1 MQIRSFWPQWDLGEK
16 AGGDSSGEYY
26 RLYNREE
33 GAEPKE
39 AMMLVIDIPQDPA
52 ETAGLRSAGLDAD
65 GIRVYYDKKAR
76 EIVRNT
82 GRFMHM
88 RKGDTILP
96 VRACDYE
103 PHTDGPGMRI
113 YVLMD
118 RLAGLEP
125 FMESVS
131 EDGHA
136 DPWAV
141 VCLAADLCGA
151 LEYCAENGMVHGGI
165 RPSAVFVREDG
176 TFMLGSFD
184 LSGRHIAAGNEPFSI
199 NELSLYM
206 APEQASGAAR
216 NGQTDLYSAAMII
229 YRYFNHGRLP
239 FYPLWPDPVSPA
251 DMMRAQTRRMQ
262 GTPVPGPD
270 DTDPQMAEI
279 LKKACDPDPE
289 KRYESAADLRAAI
302 LHWAWDHNYL
312 HIAPGGRKE
321 EEGDHYDRLTERYVL
336 NPDTVPGAERM
347 PDMSGIST
355 GLWEAG
361 QEEEVL
367 PSPADGEAQT
377 EDVRDDTIMLYRL
390 DFVNDTG
397 FSGSLYITEEERMAL
412 EGAEPEIISGETG
425 APEEAAVSGKKRAN
439 KTVRRVRGKNSGL
452 RFAVFF
458 LLLLALI
465 LFFVL
470 NPLGLDFTPLYDLLR
485 SLPFVGENRITGGML
500 SQVQG
505 PGF

>member
-33 GAEPKE
+33 GADPKE

-347 PDMSGIST
+347 PDMSACRTCQTFPPDCGKPGRRKRSCLRRRMEKHRQKTSGTTPSCCTGWTSST
-355 GLWEAG
+355 T
-361 QEEEVL
+361 
-367 PSPADGEAQT
+367 PDSPAVCILPRRNGWRWKARSRRSSPGKRERRKRQPFPEKNAQT
-377 EDVRDDTIMLYRL
+377 KRSAGYAAKTADCGSRS
-390 DFVNDTG
+390 
-397 FSGSLYITEEERMAL
+397 FSFCCS
-412 EGAEPEIISGETG
+412 P
-425 APEEAAVSGKKRAN
+425 
-439 KTVRRVRGKNSGL
+439 
-452 RFAVFF
+452 
-458 LLLLALI
+458 
-465 LFFVL
+465 
-470 NPLGLDFTPLYDLLR
+470 
-485 SLPFVGENRITGGML
+485 
-500 SQVQG
+500 
-505 PGF
+505 

>member
-1 MQIRSFWPQWDLGEK
+1 MQIRSFWPQWELGEK

-88 RKGDTILP
+88 RKGDTIVP

-141 VCLAADLCGA
+141 VCMAADLCGA

-184 LSGRHIAAGNEPFSI
+184 LSGRHIAAGNEPYSI

-262 GTPVPGPD
+262 GSGD
-270 DTDPQMAEI
+270 S
-279 LKKACDPDPE
+279 E
-289 KRYESAADLRAAI
+289 K
-302 LHWAWDHNYL
+302 
-312 HIAPGGRKE
+312 
-321 EEGDHYDRLTERYVL
+321 
-336 NPDTVPGAERM
+336 
-347 PDMSGIST
+347 
-355 GLWEAG
+355 GL
-361 QEEEVL
+361 
-367 PSPADGEAQT
+367 
-377 EDVRDDTIMLYRL
+377 
-390 DFVNDTG
+390 
-397 FSGSLYITEEERMAL
+397 
-412 EGAEPEIISGETG
+412 
-425 APEEAAVSGKKRAN
+425 
-439 KTVRRVRGKNSGL
+439 
-452 RFAVFF
+452 
-458 LLLLALI
+458 
-465 LFFVL
+465 
-470 NPLGLDFTPLYDLLR
+470 
-485 SLPFVGENRITGGML
+485 
-500 SQVQG
+500 
-505 PGF
+505 

>member
-1 MQIRSFWPQWDLGEK
+1 MQIRSFWPQWELGEK

-33 GAEPKE
+33 GAEQKE
-39 AMMLVIDIPQDPA
+39 ALMLVIDIPQDPA

-76 EIVRNT
+76 EIIRGA

-88 RKGDTILP
+88 RKGDTIVP

-151 LEYCAENGMVHGGI
+151 VEYCAENGLVHGGI

-184 LSGRHIAAGNEPFSI
+184 LSGRHIAAGNEPYSM

-206 APEQASGAAR
+206 APEQAAGAPR
-216 NGQTDLYSAAMII
+216 SEQTDLYSAAMII

-239 FYPLWPDPVSPA
+239 FYPLWPNPVSPA
-251 DMMRAQTRRMQ
+251 DMMRAQTRRVQ
-262 GTPVPGPD
+262 GNPIPGPD
-270 DTDPQMAEI
+270 DTDHQMAEI

-289 KRYESAADLRAAI
+289 KRYGSAAELRAAI

-321 EEGDHYDRLTERYVL
+321 EENDHYDRLTGRYVL

-355 GLWEAG
+355 GLWEAEAG
-361 QEEEVL
+361 QADAEE
-367 PSPADGEAQT
+367 PAEEAP
-377 EDVRDDTIMLYRL
+377 DDTIMLYRL
-390 DFVNDTG
+390 DFVNETG
-397 FSGSLYITEEERMAL
+397 FSGSLYITEEERLAL
-412 EGAEPEIISGETG
+412 EGAEPEIVSGETG
-425 APEEAAVSGKKRAN
+425 EPEETAAPGKSRRN
-439 KTVRRVRGKNSGL
+439 KTVRRVRSRYSGL

-458 LLLLALI
+458 LILLALI

-470 NPLGLDFTPLYDLLR
+470 NPLGLDFTPLYDLFR
-485 SLPFVGENRITGGML
+485 SIPFIGENKIPGRMLFSAGGTGA
-500 SQVQG
+500 
-505 PGF
+505 

>member
-88 RKGDTILP
+88 RKGDTIVP

-141 VCLAADLCGA
+141 VCRAADLCGA
-151 LEYCAENGMVHGGI
+151 LEYCAESGMVHGGI
-165 RPSAVFVREDG
+165 RP
-176 TFMLGSFD
+176 
-184 LSGRHIAAGNEPFSI
+184 
-199 NELSLYM
+199 
-206 APEQASGAAR
+206 R

-336 NPDTVPGAERM
+336 TPDTVAGAERM

-470 NPLGLDFTPLYDLLR
+470 NPLGLDFTPLYDLLS